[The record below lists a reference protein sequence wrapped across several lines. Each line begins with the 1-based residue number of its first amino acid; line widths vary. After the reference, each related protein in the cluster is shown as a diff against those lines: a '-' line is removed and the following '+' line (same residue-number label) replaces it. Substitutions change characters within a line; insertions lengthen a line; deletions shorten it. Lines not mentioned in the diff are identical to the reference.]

1 MPEFEF
7 VTERTTRQTP
17 EYMPDIGC
25 QKLDQNRCHIEYLI
39 PKDIIVTELRVKTS
53 FWKLV
58 PWVICGAAST
68 DPEVARRCMKE
79 ALQQYD
85 HAVDHGMDSGDSQPN
100 ISHPITRRFLAKD
113 PAIV

>member
-1 MPEFEF
+1 MGDCMKEGNTFKAF
-7 VTERTTRQTP
+7 A
-17 EYMPDIGC
+17 
-25 QKLDQNRCHIEYLI
+25 NLI
-39 PKDIIVTELRVKTS
+39 PKDNIVTELRVKTS

-85 HAVDHGMDSGDSQPN
+85 HAVEHGMDSGDSQPN